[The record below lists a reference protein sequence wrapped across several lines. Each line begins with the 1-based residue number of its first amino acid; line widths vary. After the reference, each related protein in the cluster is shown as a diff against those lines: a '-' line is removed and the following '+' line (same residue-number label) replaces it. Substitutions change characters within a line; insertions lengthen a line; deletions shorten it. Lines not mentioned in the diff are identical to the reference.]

1 MAEKKTDEEAV
12 AFELPSGTRVSASKE
27 LADRMQGKGSGFGGG
42 DRRRSDQVTT
52 LDSLGVARTSE
63 FEQQFADQPGG
74 GRVPGSDPVAGE
86 PGFRQVE
93 SDGNTRPTKSTRAA
107 RSSSDKSEK

>member
-1 MAEKKTDEEAV
+1 MAEKKTADEGV
-12 AFELPSGTRVSASKE
+12 AFQLPSGTRVTASKE

-42 DRRRSDQVTT
+42 DRRSSDQVTT

-63 FEQQFADQPGG
+63 FEQQFADQTGG

-86 PGFRQVE
+86 AGFRQVA
-93 SDGNTRPTKSTRAA
+93 SDGNTRPAKATRAA
-107 RSSSDKSEK
+107 KSNSDKP

>member
-1 MAEKKTDEEAV
+1 MAEKKQADEAV
-12 AFELPSGTRVSASKE
+12 AFTLPSGTRVSASKE
-27 LADRMQGKGSGFGGG
+27 LADRMQGKASGFGGG
-42 DRRRSDQVTT
+42 DRRSSDQVTT
-52 LDSLGVARTSE
+52 LDTLGVSRTSD

-93 SDGNTRPTKSTRAA
+93 SDGNTRPAR
-107 RSSSDKSEK
+107 RSSRTSNSDKS

>member
-1 MAEKKTDEEAV
+1 MAEKKTAEEAV
-12 AFELPSGTRVSASKE
+12 AFTLPSGTKVSASKE

-42 DRRRSDQVTT
+42 DRRSSDQVTT
-52 LDSLGVARTSE
+52 LDTLGVSRTSE

-86 PGFRQVE
+86 PGFRQVA
-93 SDGNTRPTKSTRAA
+93 SDGNTRPTKSATSK
-107 RSSSDKSEK
+107 SSSKS